1 MTGKSRPDFEMSLI
15 PSYSVASDNSL
26 EFFVADGVSI
36 KGGGQGA
43 VIAIEDASGGRFAL
57 KAFSSRAAA
66 EREWNALWFHK
77 DDKVVPEPFFFGRLD
92 RMPDRFDAMPW
103 AIVMEWIEGTPLGTL
118 LEECLEEGTR
128 FTWERTMRVMAPIVR
143 FCAKNDEV
151 MSRTPNAHRDIKPG
165 NIIIESGTGRTR
177 VVDFGIAARKLRRT
191 ARSAT
196 GPMGTE
202 GFSAPELFVPD
213 NVEAS
218 GDPSDPK
225 VDTYSIAAVIASM
238 LEGVPRAP
246 RYGVGIDMG
255 MPIDHDATSTATIV
269 RRLQESLSAIYGMD
283 IDDRAAETVVE
294 SSVEIIDFRI
304 RSCLSRCLSL
314 NQEDRPNPSE
324 LPSVIP
330 LDIES
335 FANEVHLISSVTSLG
350 GGERFKAR
358 TLSIY
363 DEIRSDRD
371 VIEALDEFNSGHY
384 ERAAEIFEK
393 RSRRDGGTRGSASC
407 AYYLGVMIRDGYFST
422 AREKYSTS
430 DVAFLFGQ
438 AAEAG
443 NVLAQNALGQML
455 YEGFEGEDGVAVAI
469 DRELGLEWVMK
480 SAEDKPDEGKVG
492 FKLAKEFLRQ
502 HGRDVE

>member
-1 MTGKSRPDFEMSLI
+1 MSLL
-15 PSYSVASDNSL
+15 PSYSVASDAPL
-26 EFFVADGVSI
+26 EFFAADGASA
-36 KGGGQGA
+36 KGGGQGM
-43 VIAIEDASGGRFAL
+43 VLAIEDAAGGRFAL

-66 EREWNALWFHK
+66 EREWSALWFHK

-92 RMPDRFDAMPW
+92 RMPDRFDGMPW
-103 AIVMEWIEGTPLGTL
+103 AIVMEWIEGTPLSEL
-118 LEECLEEGTR
+118 LEESMSEGTR
-128 FTWERTMRVMAPIVR
+128 FTWERTMEVMAPVVR

-151 MSRTPNAHRDIKPG
+151 MSRRPNAHRDIKPG

-177 VVDFGIAARKLRRT
+177 VVDFGIAARKRRRPT
-191 ARSAT
+191 RWAG
-196 GPMGTE
+196 GPRGTE

-213 NVEAS
+213 DVEVS

-225 VDTYSIAAVIASM
+225 VDTYSIAAVMTAM
-238 LEGVPRAP
+238 LEGVPHAP
-246 RYGVGIDMG
+246 RYGSGIDMG
-255 MPIDHDATSTATIV
+255 MPIDHDAPSMATIAQ
-269 RRLQESLSAIYGMD
+269 RLQESLSAIYGMD
-283 IDDRAAETVVE
+283 VDDQAAEAVVD

-314 NQEDRPNPSE
+314 DQEDRPDPSE

-350 GGERFKAR
+350 GGERFKAM
-358 TLSIY
+358 TLSID

-393 RSRRDGGTRGSASC
+393 RSRCDGGTRGSASC
-407 AYYLGVMIRDGYFST
+407 AYYLGVMIRDGYFSA
-422 AREKYSTS
+422 ARDRYSTS

-455 YEGFEGEDGVAVAI
+455 YEGFEGDDGATVVED
-469 DRELGLEWVMK
+469 RSLGLEWVRRA
-480 SAEDKPDEGKVG
+480 AEDRPDEGKVG
-492 FKLAKEFLRQ
+492 FRFAKEFLAR
-502 HGRDVE
+502 HGQGVE